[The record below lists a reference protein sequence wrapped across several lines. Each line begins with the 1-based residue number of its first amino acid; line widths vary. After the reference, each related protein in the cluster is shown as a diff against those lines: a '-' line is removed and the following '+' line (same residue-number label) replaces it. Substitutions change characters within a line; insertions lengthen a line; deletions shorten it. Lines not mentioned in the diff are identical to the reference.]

1 MFLWL
6 HISLK
11 INSNSSPWP
20 SDLAHFLPVG
30 CVPARQL
37 CVPRQQP
44 AQVLL
49 RAFSPHAVFS
59 AWSVHPIPLSNLNLY
74 MVGSFLSFRFQLI
87 YHLLR
92 QPPLILITVF
102 PCYLPILVSL
112 FSSLIPLPSHL
123 SLFPWLFT
131 VTLFP
136 THTHISEVINIT
148 TILKVNRK

>member
-1 MFLWL
+1 MLLWL
-6 HISLK
+6 HILLK
-11 INSNSSPWP
+11 LNSNSSPWP

-30 CVPARQL
+30 CVPAPLL

-92 QPPLILITVF
+92 QPPLILIAFYKQVTQLPP
-102 PCYLPILVSL
+102 PCFLL
-112 FSSLIPLPSHL
+112 PLPSICYL
-123 SLFPWLFT
+123 YNSFSICNPIFVQLCAACFLWL
-131 VTLFP
+131 P
-136 THTHISEVINIT
+136 P
-148 TILKVNRK
+148 